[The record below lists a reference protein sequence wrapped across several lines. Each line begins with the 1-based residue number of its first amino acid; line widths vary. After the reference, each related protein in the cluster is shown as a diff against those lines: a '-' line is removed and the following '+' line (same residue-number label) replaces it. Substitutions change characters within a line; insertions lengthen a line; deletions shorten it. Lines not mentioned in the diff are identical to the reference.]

1 MEDQHCTSQLQ
12 PARAGAF
19 LGGKIISLTELGRAE
34 FLLSSELTLF
44 ALNTNITDGA
54 TILCHP
60 DYRGVISLY
69 SETVSTITIVIL
81 CHRAAGQHA
90 NYPAHQYHPIHEGS
104 DFYVDL

>member
-69 SETVSTITIVIL
+69 SELSLLLFSTSGLLDNAVIIL
-81 CHRAAGQHA
+81 
-90 NYPAHQYHPIHEGS
+90 PINIIS
-104 DFYVDL
+104 FMKALISM